1 MSRDEVIEDASEDA
15 EIIIEALEQV
25 RDPEIEA
32 SEYDF
37 LDELEK
43 IHPAPSKRKGNDG
56 LANWIAHLAVFEVDD
71 KVLVDEG
78 LVEEADRVLAEQ
90 HGNPR
95 YGRSRIANIAYD
107 SENRPGGK
115 LSLAERRFN
124 GEEANGHDLLVEMV
138 AGFYIETGQEE
149 KLENLYKDSG
159 LLLACDNMTEGG
171 MSTSEFKES
180 DHEPVD
186 RRPYDG
192 ESFPPGVMVYEP
204 TDNQNPESNQGGD
217 NDMTD
222 DLEDYASRM
231 RAAADAYENDLIDAT
246 ELIDEVRELYEDK
259 IDDDQIQEF
268 ANRYRDLV
276 EDVDDTL
283 QEAHDILD
291 DLDQT
296 VARESAR
303 RDNKR
308 DNAESHANYIENE
321 LDRAESDMDAADNIL
336 NR

>member
-1 MSRDEVIEDASEDA
+1 MSGDEVVEDASEDA

-32 SEYDF
+32 SKYSF
-37 LDELEK
+37 LNELEK
-43 IHPAPSKRKGNDG
+43 MHPASSKKGNDG
-56 LANWIAHLAVFEVDD
+56 LANWIAHLAVFEADD
-71 KVLVDEG
+71 KVLIDEG
-78 LVEEADRVLAEQ
+78 LVEEADRILAEQ
-90 HGNPR
+90 HDNPR
-95 YGRSRIANIAYD
+95 YGRSRIANIVYD
-107 SENRPGGK
+107 SENRPEDK
-115 LSLAERRFN
+115 LSIAEKRFH
-124 GEEANGHDLLVEMV
+124 GKEDNGHNLLVEMV
-138 AGFYIETGQEE
+138 ADFYIETSQEK

-171 MSTSEFKES
+171 MSTKEFKES
-180 DHEPVD
+180 DHELVESKS
-186 RRPYDG
+186 YDG

-204 TDNQNPESNQGGD
+204 KDNQNPESNNEGGE
-217 NDMTD
+217 NEMTD
-222 DLEDYASRM
+222 DLDDYANRM
-231 RAAADAYENDLIDAT
+231 RTAANAYENDLIDAT

-259 IDDDQIQEF
+259 IDDGQIQEF

-291 DLDQT
+291 DLDQA

-308 DNAESHANYIENE
+308 DNAEAHANYIENE

>member
-1 MSRDEVIEDASEDA
+1 MMSRDKVIEDASEDA

-78 LVEEADRVLAEQ
+78 LVEEADRILAEQ

-95 YGRSRIANIAYD
+95 YGRSRIANIVYD
-107 SENRPGGK
+107 SGNRPGGK
-115 LSLAERRFN
+115 SSLAERRFN
-124 GEEANGHDLLVEMV
+124 GDEANGHDLLAEMV
-138 AGFYIETGQEE
+138 ADFYIETGQEE

-217 NDMTD
+217 NDMGLVEDMSEYAQDRMD
-222 DLEDYASRM
+222 DGMDAT
-231 RAAADAYENDLIDAT
+231 DAYEDAIDHYSDDLNEADAKLQSVETALRQELLAVSIKGGEMQRVIGHLEGKIDA
-246 ELIDEVRELYEDK
+246 REDDREDTMDS
-259 IDDDQIQEF
+259 IRASYNNI
-268 ANRYRDLV
+268 
-276 EDVDDTL
+276 T
-283 QEAHDILD
+283 
-291 DLDQT
+291 
-296 VARESAR
+296 
-303 RDNKR
+303 
-308 DNAESHANYIENE
+308 
-321 LDRAESDMDAADNIL
+321 DR
-336 NR
+336 